1 MGREEGGQGGGAGCF
16 LFKSLIIPMTLT
28 GVDPQLCLR
37 PAQGSHQGLRDLGF
51 KGETK
56 KETKGDWGHFLI
68 PHHCP
73 IPHAPLETGYA

>member
-16 LFKSLIIPMTLT
+16 LFRSLHHPHDTHRC
-28 GVDPQLCLR
+28 GPQLCLR
-37 PAQGSHQGLRDLGF
+37 PAQGSRQGLRDLGF